1 MVREVAPHFSYP
13 GTVEIIREAIRR
25 LAPEEKWVSPYGD
38 CVEICECKWLP
49 DGNPSSGFGD
59 WALRLKSMDP
69 KDRGR
74 CAAIH
79 ARLAPEGQRTNVMY
93 RDGRDLAWF
102 LKEPKLV
109 GEVFEDFLWA
119 VFREVHWIVGR
130 CTAQAEGQVT
140 TPDGGGGS
148 KPSGGRPPNAENDWA
163 YQEIEAG
170 RNQTEVYKEW
180 LEKIPDSRRSQMVDP
195 LDSFKKAMRY
205 RKKRGKKGIIPIF
218 SPPSLVY

>member
-119 VFREVHWIVGR
+119 VFRKVHWIVGR
-130 CTAQAEGQVT
+130 RTAQAEGQVT

-148 KPSGGRPPNAENDWA
+148 KP
-163 YQEIEAG
+163 
-170 RNQTEVYKEW
+170 
-180 LEKIPDSRRSQMVDP
+180 
-195 LDSFKKAMRY
+195 
-205 RKKRGKKGIIPIF
+205 RGKNIDTVIKVAKARLIVELKGHEISQRAACDRART
-218 SPPSLVY
+218 SPKTLRKYQDDPDVLDELERLRQDRDFLDEIGGI